1 MAVNDGKI
9 YITIS
14 DKRYGRNTSE
24 SVELVNK
31 PNLQNFS
38 GGEKESKDNIIG
50 RYAEHQM
57 FHLVKGQAVRFVNF
71 ATSNIGNLTGDY
83 LAQKK
88 VNEVKQTVS
97 AVMGIGVATIAGAK
111 VAGGW
116 GAAIGFAV
124 GAASILSNQVY
135 SDVENWRNV
144 NRTNLEINQLRDRAG
159 LNALLDG
166 SRGTEN

>member
-1 MAVNDGKI
+1 MANDGKI

-14 DKRYGRNTSE
+14 DKRYGQNVSE
-24 SVELVNK
+24 SAELVNQ

-38 GGEKESKDNIIG
+38 DEKNKDSVLG

-57 FHLVKGQAVRFVNF
+57 FHLVKGQAIRFVNF

-88 VNEVKQTVS
+88 VNEVKQSISTAIS
-97 AVMGIGVATIAGAK
+97 LGMSIAGGAS
-111 VAGGW
+111 VGGW
-116 GAAIGFAV
+116 AGAAVGFV
-124 GAASILSNQVY
+124 IGAASIISNQVY

-144 NRTNLEINQLRDRAG
+144 NRTNLEIAQLRDRAG
-159 LNALLDG
+159 LNTLLDG